1 MTITDFL
8 PESQKEIRERIN
20 DTYID
25 LEYKCLHEEFY
36 ENALNNNTSTALI
49 WRQDGKRHEMS
60 YGELRDSSLKVAK
73 MLISK
78 GVKKGEL
85 VSVILPKGIEQIIA
99 VLGILSAGAAYV
111 PVGIHHPTERKRK
124 ILESGRIQYILTNN
138 DEKKNLSQIEVVNPI
153 AIEDRD
159 NFESL
164 ESPVLMPVEATA
176 YVIFTSGTTGMPK
189 GVIITHKS
197 AYNTIYDINRR
208 FEIADKDCIIA
219 VSELDFDLSVYDIFG
234 LLSAGGKLV
243 LLNEEN
249 KKEASE
255 WNRLVQDYGV
265 TIWNTVPALFD
276 MFLTVSESEGKSLPF
291 TKVFLSGD
299 WIKINLFSR
308 LKALNADCRF
318 ISLGGATEAAI
329 WSNYYEVL
337 DTEENWKSIPYGAPL
352 SNQCLR
358 VVDKNGFDCPD
369 YEGGELWIGGVG
381 VAEGYLN
388 QEVLTKEKFLTEG
401 GTRWYK
407 TGDMARY
414 RSDGIL
420 EFLGRMDTQ
429 VKING
434 FRIELEEIEKVL
446 IEYDGISEAVIAL
459 AEDNGSKKLVAAIV
473 PELYKKENENQKQQ
487 VIQEEYTHTLGDNKL
502 KERIETVERFLLKI
516 LVAEDLFI
524 NEIDEKTS
532 NVVNIWTDWL
542 IQREVFENHGDK
554 LIQGKRYSEVLSNEE
569 AEQTEV
575 GKQLFKHIDLFK
587 AILKGEKEVVALL
600 EYEDILP
607 EALAMQGTE
616 TIFCIEKIIEE
627 IKKKV
632 NIKQR
637 TKVAVLGART
647 GIAAERLIHRLG
659 ESIEITLFDTSAG
672 MLSAAQKRLCS
683 YESHIDY
690 ELVTEGFANRK
701 HLYAYDFVV
710 AVNTLHQYLNP
721 MHGILEASIL
731 LTTNGSLL
739 AVEYE
744 DLDPMALI
752 VSTLLE
758 NGFPDFTMGRSRKNN
773 PLLTKEEWLKAF
785 SVSKFSE
792 VYVSTFSDT
801 SVKYI
806 NAKMFG
812 EKNNTSELSI
822 QRYLKEQLPHYMV
835 PEKVEVLPWL
845 LLSPNGKVDRKKIAQ
860 LLSSKKVIENTEVR
874 YTGMEKEIAEI
885 WSAFFRCKC
894 IGREQSF
901 FELGGDSLLATRF
914 LTDIKQ
920 TYKIEISLRD
930 MFNNPKL
937 CQTAEL
943 IKDKLEAVSSMVE
956 GEL

>member
-49 WRQDGKRHEMS
+49 CCQDGERHEMS
-60 YGELRDSSLKVAK
+60 YGELRDSSLKTAN
-73 MLISK
+73 MLISN
-78 GVKKGEL
+78 GVKKGDL
-85 VSVILPKGIEQIIA
+85 VSVVLPKGIEQIIA

-124 ILESGRIQYILTNN
+124 ILESGKIQYILTNK
-138 DEKKNLSQIEVVNPI
+138 DEKKNLSQIEAVNPI

-164 ESPVLMPVEATA
+164 KAPVLMPVEATA

-208 FEIADKDCIIA
+208 FEISEKDCIIA

-243 LLNEEN
+243 VLNEEN

-255 WNRLVQDYGV
+255 WNRLVKDYGV

-276 MFLTVSESEGKSLPF
+276 MFLTVSESENKSLPL

-308 LKALNADCRF
+308 LKALNANCRF

-329 WSNYYEVL
+329 WSNYYEVVEL
-337 DTEENWKSIPYGAPL
+337 EENWKSIPYGVPL

-358 VVDKNGFDCPD
+358 VVDKNGCDCPD
-369 YEGGELWIGGVG
+369 YEYGELWIGGLG
-381 VAEGYLN
+381 VAAGYLN
-388 QEVLTKEKFLTEG
+388 QEALTKEKFLTEG
-401 GTRWYK
+401 GTSWYK

-446 IEYDGISEAVIAL
+446 NKYDGISEAVIAL
-459 AEDNGSKKLVAAIV
+459 AEENDSKKLVAAIV

-487 VIQEEYTHTLGDNKL
+487 VIQEEYTRTLGDNKL
-502 KERIETVERFLLKI
+502 KERIETVEHFLLKI

-524 NEIDEKTS
+524 NEIDEKTR
-532 NVVNIWTDWL
+532 NVVNIWTNWL
-542 IQREVFENHGDK
+542 IQREVFKNHGDK

-587 AILKGEKEVVALL
+587 AILKGEKEVIALL

-627 IKKKV
+627 IKKEV

-672 MLSAAQKRLCS
+672 MLSAAEKRLCS
-683 YESHIDY
+683 YGSHIDY
-690 ELVTEGFANRK
+690 ELITEGFVNRK

-721 MHGILEASIL
+721 MHGILKASIL
-731 LTTNGSLL
+731 LTASGRLL

-744 DLDPMALI
+744 DLDPMALV

-785 SVSKFSE
+785 SVSRFSE

-806 NAKMFG
+806 NAKMFS
-812 EKNNTSELSI
+812 EKNNVYEASI
-822 QRYLKEQLPHYMV
+822 QQYLKEQLPHYMV
-835 PEKVEVLPWL
+835 PEKVEVLTWL
-845 LLSPNGKVDRKKIAQ
+845 PLSPNGKVDRKKIVQ
-860 LLSSKKVIENTEVR
+860 LLSSKKVIENTEVC

-885 WSAFFRCKC
+885 WSGFFRCNC

-920 TYKIEISLRD
+920 SYKIEISLRD

-943 IKDKLEAVSSMVE
+943 IKGKLEAVSSMVE